1 MPETPGTLPSAVTTF
16 FRALND
22 NAKRERPPL
31 DTGAHPI
38 SQKAEM
44 VWLMPSRC
52 SAYFLSSQRPVLFSS
67 PCLSGSITLFQ
78 WLISPY
84 ICVVIFF
91 KDQLVSSIQS
101 WVFFLCC
108 KTSSIFL
115 ETPPSSNSALVFLTP
130 FHSSSHSLEKH
141 LLSELCARHCQHL
154 LHFPFS
160 DHHVNHSVSTS
171 YIRLGIYF
179 WSVKYDSD
187 P

>member
-1 MPETPGTLPSAVTTF
+1 MTQPNVRGHHLTPGAQ
-16 FRALND
+16 
-22 NAKRERPPL
+22 
-31 DTGAHPI
+31 PI

-44 VWLMPSRC
+44 VWVMPSRC
-52 SAYFLSSQRPVLFSS
+52 SAYFLNSQRPLLFSS

-115 ETPPSSNSALVFLTP
+115 ETPPSSNSTLVFLTP
-130 FHSSSHSLEKH
+130 FHSSTHSLEKPFM
-141 LLSELCARHCQHL
+141 SGLCARHCQRL
-154 LHFPFS
+154 LHFPYS
-160 DHHVNHSVSTS
+160 DHHVNHFVSTS

-179 WSVKYDSD
+179 
-187 P
+187 